1 MQNSSSAAADR
12 PVYPPKRDPSH
23 PFDPPAELLAW
34 SRQEPV
40 KQVRLWD
47 GSTAWLVTRFTD
59 IQRVLTDNESFSA
72 DPRKPGFTE
81 KSASYSAVM
90 GTDRNLRTMDNPEH
104 GIQKRMLARDFTV
117 KRIGEMEPTIQAMI
131 DGQIDAMLEKG
142 PPADIFADL
151 SFMVPTWVICELLGV
166 PFEDRDYFA
175 DRSATCISQIAT
187 FEEAAKAGKELAD
200 YLDAL
205 VEAKQKNP
213 GDDLMSRLV
222 HEQLNHG
229 LILRVDLVGLARFL
243 LIAGH
248 ETTANTMALSTLAL
262 LNNPDQLADLK
273 ANLHDQSYMSNAI
286 DEMLRYLS
294 VAHTGRRRVT
304 IRDVEVGGVLIP
316 AEQPVVL
323 ANNIG
328 DRDETIFENADRLDL
343 RRPNAKRTMVFG
355 YGIHQCLGQ
364 LLTRRELLLFHRT
377 LWTRMPTLQLAVP
390 FAEVKFNETG
400 PVFGVESVPVTWAQA

>member
-1 MQNSSSAAADR
+1 MQPSPEVRADQ
-12 PVYPPKRDPSH
+12 PVYPPQREMAH
-23 PFDPPAELLAW
+23 PFDPPRELLEW
-34 SRQEPV
+34 SRSEPV

-59 IQRVLTDNESFSA
+59 IQRVLTDNDSFSA

-104 GIQKRMLARDFTV
+104 GVQKRMLAKDFTV
-117 KRIGEMEPTIQAMI
+117 KRIGEMEPTIRSMI
-131 DGQIDAMLEKG
+131 EGQIDAMLAKG

-151 SFMVPTWVICELLGV
+151 AFLVPTWVICELLGV
-166 PFEDRDYFA
+166 PFADRDYFA
-175 DRSATCISQIAT
+175 ERSATCISQIVT

-205 VEAKQKNP
+205 IEVKQKDP
-213 GDDLMSRLV
+213 KDDLMSRLV

-229 LILRVDLVGLARFL
+229 LISRVDLIGLARFL

-273 ANLHDQSYMSNAI
+273 ANADDQAFMSNAI
-286 DEMLRYLS
+286 DELLRYLS

-304 IRDVEVGGVLIP
+304 IRDVEVGGVMIP

-323 ANNIG
+323 ANNVG
-328 DRDETIFENADRLDL
+328 DRDEAIFENPDKLDL
-343 RRPNAKRTMVFG
+343 RRANAKRTMVFG

-364 LLTRRELLLFHRT
+364 LLTRRELVLFHRI
-377 LWTRMPTLQLAVP
+377 LWKRMPNLQLAIP
-390 FAEVKFNETG
+390 FSEVKFNETG
-400 PVFGVESVPVTWAQA
+400 PVFGVESVPVKW